1 MNNDKLKPAA
11 VVISSNAPE
20 EIEINAEGIVLTK
33 DFAAIW
39 GHQILKFDL
48 EEYRTHYNEGFCS
61 EYDILDLAS
70 WEIIDGEV
78 KYFPACPDFR
88 EHVRQHQE
96 QERLRDEREVSYE
109 TTHFGGEL

>member
-1 MNNDKLKPAA
+1 MSDEKLKPAA

-48 EEYRTHYNEGFCS
+48 EEYQTHYNESGIES

-70 WEIIDGEV
+70 WEVIDGEV
-78 KYFPACPDFR
+78 KYFPACADFR

-96 QERLRDEREVSYE
+96 QERLFYRTEAMDEYKQW
-109 TTHFGGEL
+109 